1 MAPLASKATL
11 TEAIKLTIDPDV
23 VRMLVLKV
31 REFLGKEPNDIPD
44 DGSNFTDDEMP
55 AIAFQDDPQDLTEQ
69 EVRDY
74 IRGRSETEQA
84 ELVALMWLGRDDA
97 ADQGEWRALVQQ
109 AIDRR
114 ESSTEEYLLGNP
126 LLADYWLAGLEKL
139 GLGGLDEP
147 MNTSGLPGL

>member
-1 MAPLASKATL
+1 MAPIASKATL
-11 TEAIKLTIDPDV
+11 TEAINLTIDPDV

-31 REFLGKEPNDIPD
+31 REFLGKESNDIPD
-44 DGSNFTDDEMP
+44 DGSNFTDDQMP

-97 ADQGEWRALVQQ
+97 ADSGEWRALVEQ
-109 AIDRR
+109 AVERR
-114 ESSTEEYLLGNP
+114 ESPTEEYLLRNP
-126 LLADYWLAGLEKL
+126 LLGDYWLDGLEKL
-139 GLGGLDEP
+139 GLGGLDQP